1 MRIASLLFCCILWMG
16 SLQKEAFIIQQKEI
30 IVKGKTSIGD
40 FECSYGKEETGDTLY
55 LGNIT
60 TSENSLDFNI
70 PVKEFGCGN
79 FILNSDFR
87 KTLKADQYPVCEV
100 RVMRLFRGQKNIYGD
115 LAINL
120 AGKDLKLDKVFFDR
134 NQETLQG
141 KVQLSFEELELVAP
155 SRLGGLVT
163 VQETI
168 DLEINL
174 YMVPG

>member
-40 FECSYGKEETGDTLY
+40 FECSYGKEEIGDTLY
-55 LGNIT
+55 LGNAPN
-60 TSENSLDFNI
+60 NSLDFNI

-79 FILNSDFR
+79 FLLNGDFR
-87 KTLKADQYPVCEV
+87 RTLKADQYPVCEV

-120 AGKDLKLDKVFFDR
+120 VGKDLKLSNVFFDR
-134 NQETLQG
+134 NRERLQG
-141 KVQLSFEELELVAP
+141 KVQLSFEELELEAP
-155 SRLGGLVT
+155 SRLGGLVR
-163 VQETI
+163 VEETI
-168 DLEINL
+168 ELQIDLYL
-174 YMVPG
+174 VPA